1 MLRKF
6 SSSRTLNDNIKLG
19 ALTAF
24 SAGMVNVAS
33 VIIFFAFTSNVTGHY
48 AILAEEIAKGNWY
61 QAGVVFAWIFAF
73 FIGNFISNLII
84 IHSDKNNNHITHA
97 IPLIIE
103 LVCLF
108 SVGIYGKYFY
118 TESLTETEVL
128 IFALLF
134 SMGIQNGLTASI
146 SNSAVKTTHL
156 TGLTTDLGIL
166 FAMFTKSKYRKSKEL
181 KGKFRLLIS
190 IVSAYM
196 VGGVFSGILYLN
208 FQFSVFFIVCIVIC
222 IILVYD
228 YSKLRVVEFI
238 RTKKRDVT
246 IKTEES

>member
-1 MLRKF
+1 M
-6 SSSRTLNDNIKLG
+6 
-19 ALTAF
+19 
-24 SAGMVNVAS
+24 
-33 VIIFFAFTSNVTGHY
+33 
-48 AILAEEIAKGNWY
+48 
-61 QAGVVFAWIFAF
+61 
-73 FIGNFISNLII
+73 
-84 IHSDKNNNHITHA
+84 
-97 IPLIIE
+97 
-103 LVCLF
+103 
-108 SVGIYGKYFY
+108 
-118 TESLTETEVL
+118 
-128 IFALLF
+128 
-134 SMGIQNGLTASI
+134 TASI

-166 FAMFTKSKYRKSKEL
+166 FAMFTKSKYRKNKEL

-238 RTKKRDVT
+238 RTKKRGII
-246 IKTEES
+246 IKTEDS